1 MAIETGNE
9 TRPSLLIRLKHD
21 QSEDAWE
28 RFYEL
33 YSPLIYHFA
42 CTNGC
47 NDAAAKD
54 VLQETL
60 LVLSRTLSNF
70 EYDPTKGSF
79 RSWLLRIV
87 HSRIMDSFRREQR
100 FHKRKETA
108 TPIEAPCQND
118 FEEAW
123 EKQWRH
129 NLLTQGIRELEQEIT
144 PTVYQTFQY
153 LEVERKSVEDVADLL
168 GISANTVYQH
178 RHRAVKKLKL
188 IVERLAAEM
197 GETK

>member
-1 MAIETGNE
+1 MTDSNGNE

-33 YSPLIYHFA
+33 YSPLIYRFA

-47 NDAAAKD
+47 SDATAKD

-60 LVLSRTLSNF
+60 LVLSRRLSSF
-70 EYDPTKGSF
+70 EYDPEKGSF
-79 RSWLLRIV
+79 RSWLLRVV
-87 HSRIMDSFRREQR
+87 HSRIMDAFRREQR
-100 FHKRKETA
+100 HRKRAELITLDKQHE
-108 TPIEAPCQND
+108 ND

-123 EKQWRH
+123 EQQWRH
-129 NLLTQGIRELEQEIT
+129 NLLSQGIRELEQEVT
-144 PTVYQTFQY
+144 STVYQTFRY
-153 LEVERKSVEDVADLL
+153 LEVEHKSVEDVADLL
-168 GISANTVYQH
+168 EINANTVYQH

-188 IVERLAAEM
+188 IVERLAEEM
-197 GETK
+197 GETR